1 MCEVFIEGLTNGQH
15 RVQRGQGFLRDEG
28 DATSQQS
35 APWVLL
41 TPVAC
46 IIVTVLACNLLGDGV
61 RVALDP
67 RLRQRVA

>member
-1 MCEVFIEGLTNGQH
+1 VPPEITTWGQM
-15 RVQRGQGFLRDEG
+15 LA
-28 DATSQQS
+28 DARSDMQN

-67 RLRQRVA
+67 RLHQRVA